1 MNLVSSQ
8 AIVQKSPKPITFS
21 EMKSSVSTQHS
32 LKRRYGD
39 NPSSDNDI
47 SIGCG
52 VVPRKNHDK
61 DSGFLQGGHPTVVDT
76 SQNVS
81 SSVSRRRLQHGVDP
95 SECSNSANGIDFY
108 CWMQCPTLKGDDL
121 PVQDH
126 LDKGESLYCLKESVL
141 VDS

>member
-1 MNLVSSQ
+1 
-8 AIVQKSPKPITFS
+8 
-21 EMKSSVSTQHS
+21 MKSSVSTQHS

-47 SIGCG
+47 SIECG
-52 VVPRKNHDK
+52 VAPRTNQDK
-61 DSGFLQGGHPTVVDT
+61 DSGFLQGCHPTVIDT

-81 SSVSRRRLQHGVDP
+81 PSVSRRRLKHGVDP

-108 CWMQCPTLKGDDL
+108 SWMQCPTLKGDDL

-126 LDKGESLYCLKESVL
+126 LDKGE
-141 VDS
+141 